1 MGWLG
6 LTDCNYKDI
15 SLKLAGFVII
25 CGWTTGI
32 GVVTGIEVL
41 LGKKGG
47 IGTGIVIVA
56 GDWAGN
62 MFVTGVGMNFQ

>member
-1 MGWLG
+1 M
-6 LTDCNYKDI
+6 C
-15 SLKLAGFVII
+15 
-25 CGWTTGI
+25 WTTGI

-47 IGTGIVIVA
+47 IGTGIVIFA

-62 MFVTGVGMNFQ
+62 MFVTGVGTEFSVTDTSCLIL